1 MLTNLPSTPEAI
13 LKMEWD
19 DYEPHFK
26 SLQSTQLTSRKRK
39 RLAIGLVCTCRQTG

>member
-26 SLQSTQLTSRKRK
+26 II
-39 RLAIGLVCTCRQTG
+39 AINPTDV